1 MTGEHKPSEA
11 QLLAQLEADL
21 FVGCDVGRVAKNAP
35 REIAGCQNRAAVAAR
50 IHCCRH
56 PEGDVVL
63 ICATCLATMQTQFAR
78 ALRHAVETK
87 DQVMCPEHSCHRI
100 FTKPEDF
107 VYATEALP

>member
-1 MTGEHKPSEA
+1 MTEPQNEA

-21 FVGCDVGRVAKNAP
+21 VVRCDVGKVKDNRV
-35 REIAGCQNRAAVAAR
+35 REIAGCKNAATVVAR

-63 ICATCLATMQTQFAR
+63 ICGTCLATMQTQFAR
-78 ALRHAVETK
+78 ALRHAVETQ
-87 DQVMCPEHSCHRI
+87 DQVMCPERGCHRI

-107 VYATEALP
+107 IFPTEVLS